1 MAEDIKE
8 VKEEAVVKKTLDRK
22 SFQKMIKDAKKMDF
36 TSDHNYIPCPEL
48 GEGQRLKIHAMTMDD
63 HMNMREFNS
72 KNEDCQLW
80 IAVLM
85 FAAKDEDG
93 GYIFTDKDDY
103 LFIQSMGVKWYKR
116 FGVKAM
122 EMAGYLEEFIAEKK

>member
-1 MAEDIKE
+1 MSKETDIKE
-8 VKEEAVVKKTLDRK
+8 EAKKTVDRK
-22 SFQKMIKDAKKMDF
+22 SFQKMVANAKKIDF
-36 TSDHNYIPCPEL
+36 TSDHSYIPCPEL
-48 GEGQRLKIHAMTMDD
+48 GEGQRLKLHAMTMED

-72 KNEDCQLW
+72 NNEECQLW
-80 IAVLM
+80 ICVVM

-93 GYIFTDKDDY
+93 SYIFTDKDDY

-116 FGVKAM
+116 FGVRAM